1 MATKKLS
8 LISNLKNT
16 YAQWTIKVRVLK
28 FWEGLDTKKS
38 ITSGLVTSGSGLDYI
53 LVDQKGNCIHAKVL
67 KSSKE
72 SFKDKLE
79 EQKTYIISKMSVYR
93 PELGYRPTKH
103 EFMVFFNANTNVQE
117 VDEMATMPK
126 FSFDFIKL
134 NTLAD
139 QKDNIYLN
147 GKQYNI

>member
-1 MATKKLS
+1 LSQPLQICRMATKKLS
-8 LISNLKNT
+8 LISDLKNT

-79 EQKTYIISKMSVYR
+79 EQKTYIISK
-93 PELGYRPTKH
+93 
-103 EFMVFFNANTNVQE
+103 
-117 VDEMATMPK
+117 
-126 FSFDFIKL
+126 
-134 NTLAD
+134 
-139 QKDNIYLN
+139 
-147 GKQYNI
+147 